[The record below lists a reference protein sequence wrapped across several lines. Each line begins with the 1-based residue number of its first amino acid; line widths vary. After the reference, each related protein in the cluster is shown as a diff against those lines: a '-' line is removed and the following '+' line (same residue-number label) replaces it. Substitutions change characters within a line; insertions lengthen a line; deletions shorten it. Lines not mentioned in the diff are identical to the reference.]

1 MSVLPIHVAGFL
13 PFGAS
18 PNRRRRSTHPT
29 INPTSHPAG
38 PSFKI
43 SDVPT
48 RTDEQL
54 IADYVAGDREALRVL
69 IERYQNEVLHF
80 LIRFLGHRAAAD
92 DVFQETFVQIHQS
105 AGTFDPDRRFRPWLF
120 TIAANKARDYH
131 RKHTRQSPMSLSATV
146 GGESEGTSFVD
157 LLGADLP
164 SPDLPVLDAERSRL
178 VRSVVD
184 SMPSH
189 LREILML
196 SYFHKLSYNQIADTL
211 SIPLGTVKSRLHTAV
226 AAFATA
232 WKAAMVQGRNEP

>member
-1 MSVLPIHVAGFL
+1 MTAFPIHLAGLVPFRSSRRGHGQHPRITPGSLSAQQPDIL
-13 PFGAS
+13 PL
-18 PNRRRRSTHPT
+18 
-29 INPTSHPAG
+29 
-38 PSFKI
+38 
-43 SDVPT
+43 VPT

-54 IADYVAGDREALRVL
+54 IADYVAGDRDALRVV
-69 IERYQNEVLHF
+69 IERYRNEVLHF
-80 LIRFLGHRAAAD
+80 LIRFLGQRAAAD
-92 DVFQETFVQIHQS
+92 DVFQETFVQVHQS
-105 AGTFDPDRRFRPWLF
+105 AGTFDPERRFRPWLF

-131 RKHTRQSPMSLSATV
+131 RKHTRQTPMSLSATI
-146 GGESEGTSFVD
+146 GGDSEGASFVD
-157 LLGADLP
+157 LLRSEMP
-164 SPDLPVLDAERSRL
+164 TPDLPVLDAERSRL

-226 AAFATA
+226 ASFAHA

>member
-1 MSVLPIHVAGFL
+1 VSAARNDKNQGV
-13 PFGAS
+13 
-18 PNRRRRSTHPT
+18 
-29 INPTSHPAG
+29 TS
-38 PSFKI
+38 
-43 SDVPT
+43 

-54 IADYVAGDREALRVL
+54 IADYVAGDRDALREL
-69 IERYQNEVLHF
+69 IERYRNEVLHF
-80 LIRFLGHRAAAD
+80 LIRFLGQRAAAD

-105 AGTFDPDRRFRPWLF
+105 AATFDTERRFRPWLF
-120 TIAANKARDYH
+120 TIAANKARDFH
-131 RKHTRQSPMSLSATV
+131 RKNVRQPSMSLSATISSD
-146 GGESEGTSFVD
+146 GEGTSFVD
-157 LLGADLP
+157 LLDAQLP
-164 SPDLPVLDAERSRL
+164 DPESPILDAERSRL

-226 AAFATA
+226 ATFAQA

>member
-1 MSVLPIHVAGFL
+1 MTVFPIQLAGFV
-13 PFGAS
+13 PFRSSSRGRGQHPRITPAS
-18 PNRRRRSTHPT
+18 LSAQQPDILSL
-29 INPTSHPAG
+29 
-38 PSFKI
+38 
-43 SDVPT
+43 VPT

-54 IADYVAGDREALRVL
+54 IADYVAGDRDAIRVV
-69 IERYQNEVLHF
+69 IERYRNEVLHF
-80 LIRFLGHRAAAD
+80 LIRFLGQRAAAD
-92 DVFQETFVQIHQS
+92 DVFQETFVQVHHS
-105 AGTFDPDRRFRPWLF
+105 AATFDPERRFRPWLF
-120 TIAANKARDYH
+120 TIAANKARDFH
-131 RKHTRQSPMSLSATV
+131 RKHTRQTPMSLSATV
-146 GGESEGTSFVD
+146 GGDSEGTSFVD
-157 LLGADLP
+157 LLQAEMP

-226 AAFATA
+226 ASFAQA